1 MSVKAFVIVVA
12 ALAALAGA
20 AVALHHPGGA
30 SFMRSMMAGV
40 HGGGH

>member
-1 MSVKAFVIVVA
+1 MSVKAFVVVVA

-20 AVALHHPGGA
+20 AVAVHHGPGA
-30 SFMRSMMAGV
+30 SLMKGMRASL